1 MDYPVS
7 HPLSL
12 HELNSLVSNAI
23 HTAMA
28 DSYWVEAELTEL
40 HEVSGHCYMELV
52 QKAEHG
58 SVPIARASA
67 KCWRQAWG
75 VLKPFFVRTTG
86 GMPQPGMHLLMEV
99 YPQFHEAY
107 GFSWIV
113 TDIDPTY
120 TMGDM
125 ARKRKEIIE
134 HLKAQGIFTLNKE
147 LSLPAL
153 TTRIAVISSD
163 HAAGYGDF
171 YHQLLHNKY
180 HFRFQL
186 TLFPA
191 IMQGDRVEQSIISA
205 LNEINARIDEF
216 DCVVIIRGGGAT
228 SDLSGFDTLP
238 LAENIA
244 NFPLPVITGIGHE
257 RDECV
262 LDMISHT
269 RVKTPTAA
277 AALLI
282 ERLVDALTFINNIE
296 TSITRLVSQ
305 RLDFEKMRLQR
316 LSTLIPQLFS
326 LMKTRQD
333 SRIEQLQLRLHGAI
347 RERLSTQ
354 RHRLD
359 LLEQRALSLD
369 PTLPLKR
376 GYSITFHQGKV
387 VRDVSQLA
395 PGSIIETR
403 VAKGTVTSE
412 VKTIK

>member
-1 MDYPVS
+1 M
-7 HPLSL
+7 
-12 HELNSLVSNAI
+12 
-23 HTAMA
+23 
-28 DSYWVEAELTEL
+28 
-40 HEVSGHCYMELV
+40 
-52 QKAEHG
+52 
-58 SVPIARASA
+58 
-67 KCWRQAWG
+67 
-75 VLKPFFVRTTG
+75 
-86 GMPQPGMHLLMEV
+86 
-99 YPQFHEAY
+99 
-107 GFSWIV
+107 
-113 TDIDPTY
+113 
-120 TMGDM
+120 
-125 ARKRKEIIE
+125 
-134 HLKAQGIFTLNKE
+134 
-147 LSLPAL
+147 
-153 TTRIAVISSD
+153 
-163 HAAGYGDF
+163 
-171 YHQLLHNKY
+171 
-180 HFRFQL
+180 
-186 TLFPA
+186 
-191 IMQGDRVEQSIISA
+191 
-205 LNEINARIDEF
+205 
-216 DCVVIIRGGGAT
+216 VIIRGGGAT

-282 ERLVDALTFINNIE
+282 ERLVDALTFINNLE